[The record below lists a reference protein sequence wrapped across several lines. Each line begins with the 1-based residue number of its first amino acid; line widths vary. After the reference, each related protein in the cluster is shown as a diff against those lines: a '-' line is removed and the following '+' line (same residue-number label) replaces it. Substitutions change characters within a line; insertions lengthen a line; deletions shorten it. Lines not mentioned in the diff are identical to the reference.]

1 VAGGGRFRLNDGTAT
16 GKVID
21 DEAIL
26 INVVTG
32 RYYSLIDAG
41 CVAWIR
47 LSTGGSIP
55 EAVTAVLERYDAD
68 SQTVTAEV
76 PALVSELVD
85 QGLLVE
91 AGADESISSPD
102 ELAPPDG
109 APRAYT
115 GLALLTFTD
124 MEDLLAFDPPLP
136 PPSLPGSAN
145 DRPPA

>member
-32 RYYSLIDAG
+32 RYYSLVDAG
-41 CVAWIR
+41 CVAWIQ
-47 LSTGGSIP
+47 LSAGGSIP
-55 EAVTAVLERYDAD
+55 EAVTAVLERYDTD
-68 SQTVTAEV
+68 SQTVEAEV
-76 PALVSELVD
+76 PVLVQELLD

-91 AGADESISSPD
+91 ASADRSISLPD
-102 ELAPPDG
+102 ELPPTDG
-109 APRAYT
+109 ARREYT

-136 PPSLPGSAN
+136 PPSLPGSPN
-145 DRPPA
+145 DPPSA

>member
-1 VAGGGRFRLNDGTAT
+1 VAGGERFRLNHGTAT

-32 RYYSLIDAG
+32 RYYSLVDAG
-41 CVAWIR
+41 CVVWVR
-47 LSTGGSIP
+47 LSSGGSVS

-68 SQTVTAEV
+68 EQTVTAEAPV
-76 PALVSELVD
+76 LVQELVD

-91 AGADESISSPD
+91 ANDGESTSSAD
-102 ELAPPDG
+102 ELAPPEG
-109 APRAYT
+109 ARLAYT
-115 GLALLTFTD
+115 GLELLTFTD

-136 PPSLPGSAN
+136 PPSLPGSPTQP
-145 DRPPA
+145 PPA

>member
-1 VAGGGRFRLNDGTAT
+1 VPGGRRFQLNHGTAT

-32 RYYSLIDAG
+32 RYYSVVDAG

-68 SQTVTAEV
+68 PQTVTAEV
-76 PALVSELVD
+76 PVLVQELLD
-85 QGLLVE
+85 QELLVE
-91 AGADESISSPD
+91 TGVDESISSPD

-109 APRAYT
+109 ELRAYT

-136 PPSLPGSAN
+136 PPSLARSPS
-145 DRPPA
+145 DLPPA

>member
-32 RYYSLIDAG
+32 RYYSLVDAG

-68 SQTVTAEV
+68 PQTVTADV
-76 PALVSELVD
+76 PALVSELLD

-91 AGADESISSPD
+91 ADESISSAD
-102 ELAPPDG
+102 DLAPPG
-109 APRAYT
+109 GTRLEYT
-115 GLALLTFTD
+115 GLELLTFTD

-136 PPSLPGSAN
+136 PPSLPGSPN
-145 DRPPA
+145 DPPPA

>member
-1 VAGGGRFRLNDGTAT
+1 
-16 GKVID
+16 VID

-32 RYYSLIDAG
+32 RYYSLVDAG

-55 EAVTAVLERYDAD
+55 DAVTAVLERYDAD
-68 SQTVTAEV
+68 PDTVTADV
-76 PALVSELVD
+76 STLVQELLDQELLVD
-85 QGLLVE
+85 
-91 AGADESISSPD
+91 ARDEPISSPG
-102 ELAPPDG
+102 ELAPADG
-109 APRAYT
+109 ARLEYT

-136 PPSLPGSAN
+136 LPSIPGSPN
-145 DRPPA
+145 RPPPP